1 MGKDVMSCGNNNM
14 VIEINILDYLLDY
27 NTLPDEKVFTK
38 LTLCSNLIINGSFD
52 SCQIMIVGNTHH

>member
-1 MGKDVMSCGNNNM
+1 MSCGNNNM

-52 SCQIMIVGNTHH
+52 SC